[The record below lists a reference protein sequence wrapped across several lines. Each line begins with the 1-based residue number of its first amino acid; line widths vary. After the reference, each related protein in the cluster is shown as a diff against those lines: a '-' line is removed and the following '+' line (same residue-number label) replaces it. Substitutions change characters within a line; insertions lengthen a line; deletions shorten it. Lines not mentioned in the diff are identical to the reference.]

1 MVSQFSLK
9 RLQLRKLLDR
19 DHRLV
24 RHGRARIHQHI
35 VGREIGRV
43 IAELAREAQS
53 LLAAEVN
60 VNRRGRKHIENDELR
75 CKKLFQHFPKSR
87 VTQPGT

>member
-1 MVSQFSLK
+1 MVSQFSLSGFSSG
-9 RLQLRKLLDR
+9 KLLDR

-24 RHGRARIHQHI
+24 RHRRARIHQHI

-43 IAELAREAQS
+43 IAELACKAQS

-60 VNRRGRKHIENDELR
+60 VNRRGRKHVKNDKLR
-75 CKKLFQHFPKSR
+75 RKSCFNISP
-87 VTQPGT
+87 VPD